1 MILSLIRK
9 INFSFSTLEFIYFI
23 LLKTLGLSYR
33 THPQDRIQLPLLMLH
48 TAEPIHTFAITNTFP
63 QAQIAVFLLTLLRIL
78 HDRWQQRGAL
88 FDINVFL

>member
-1 MILSLIRK
+1 
-9 INFSFSTLEFIYFI
+9 
-23 LLKTLGLSYR
+23 
-33 THPQDRIQLPLLMLH
+33 MLH

-78 HDRWQQRGAL
+78 HDRGQQRGAL